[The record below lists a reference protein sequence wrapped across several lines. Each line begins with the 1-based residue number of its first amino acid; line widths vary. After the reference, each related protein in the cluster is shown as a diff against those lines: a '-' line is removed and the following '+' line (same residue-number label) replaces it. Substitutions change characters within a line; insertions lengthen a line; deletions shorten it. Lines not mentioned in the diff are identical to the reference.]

1 MVQTPYRFCVLA
13 PFGETP
19 ATTKPRHRIAPQV
32 ETKVT
37 REYFSLL
44 ASMQRLRGALYLA
57 DGAVPAAALT
67 ADGRLR
73 LPDDEHCWHLLLIDN
88 DDAVIGCVRYR
99 RYAAGASFADL
110 RLRHSDAARHPV
122 LGSKVRRAV
131 EHALVH
137 ARQQGLYFVEIGGWA
152 LHPEWRH
159 TQAALR
165 LLVASYAL
173 GEIWG
178 GCVGIATA
186 TVRHRSAAMLRRMGG
201 TALHLDGEDLPP
213 YQDKQ
218 YGCLM
223 ELLRFN
229 RTPNPRFV
237 PLVAEV
243 VDQLQTSRMV
253 YAQPVAFPAVA

>member
-13 PFGETP
+13 PFGEAPLRTTARQRLSP
-19 ATTKPRHRIAPQV
+19 KAQNEATG
-32 ETKVT
+32 
-37 REYFSLL
+37 EYLSLL
-44 ASMQRLRGALYLA
+44 ASMQRLRGALYVA
-57 DGAVPAAALT
+57 DGAVSATALDD
-67 ADGRLR
+67 DGALR
-73 LPDDEHCWHLLLIDN
+73 LPDDEQCWHLLLIDS
-88 DDAVIGCVRYR
+88 DSAVIGCVRYR
-99 RYAAGASFADL
+99 LHSAAVSFADL
-110 RLRHSDAARHPV
+110 RVRHSDAARHPV

-131 EHALVH
+131 EQELIH
-137 ARQQGLYFVEIGGWA
+137 ARQQGLSFVEIGGWA
-152 LHPEWRH
+152 LEPKWRH

-201 TALHLDGEDLPP
+201 SNLHLDGEDLPP
-213 YQDKQ
+213 YKDEQ

-229 RTPNPRFV
+229 RTPNARFV
-237 PLVAEV
+237 PLVADV
-243 VDQLQTSRMV
+243 VGQLRASKMV
-253 YAQPVAFPAVA
+253 HAQPVAFPAVA